1 MAGDD
6 KNRQDGASINSELR
20 PPQRMVN
27 EFHTNDD
34 LNRDS
39 QAHHHSLG
47 IGVNEAASGA
57 HNHDG
62 TNSVQLGKG
71 ITITGSRGSGAA
83 LLSLLTALEQILGVE
98 DNTTA

>member
-1 MAGDD
+1 MAEDRN
-6 KNRQDGASINSELR
+6 KQDGASINSELR

-34 LNRDS
+34 LNRDA

-62 TNSVQLGKG
+62 SNSVQLLAGF
-71 ITITGSRGSGAA
+71 TLTGSRSGGGA
-83 LLSLLTALEQILGVE
+83 LISVISALEQLGAQ
-98 DNTTA
+98 DSTTA

>member
-1 MAGDD
+1 MAEDFN
-6 KNRQDGASINSELR
+6 KQDGASINSELR

-57 HNHDG
+57 HTHDG
-62 TNSVQLGKG
+62 TNSVRLGQG
-71 ITITGSRGSGAA
+71 ITVTGSRSSGAA
-83 LLSLLTALEQILGVE
+83 LLSLLQAMEQILGIE
-98 DNTTA
+98 DSTTA

>member
-1 MAGDD
+1 MAGGQF
-6 KNRQDGASINSELR
+6 NEGASVNSEER
-20 PPQRMVN
+20 PPQKLVN

-34 LNRDS
+34 LNRDA

-62 TNSVQLGKG
+62 ANSVRLLDGR
-71 ITITGSRGSGAA
+71 TITGSRASGAA
-83 LLSLLTALEQILGVE
+83 LISVITMLTELGCE
-98 DNTTA
+98 DNTTP

>member
-1 MAGDD
+1 MAEDRN
-6 KNRQDGASINSELR
+6 KQDGASINSELR
-20 PPQRMVN
+20 PNQRMVN

-34 LNRDS
+34 LNRDA

-62 TNSVQLGKG
+62 SNSVQLLAGR
-71 ITITGSRGSGAA
+71 TITGSRSSGAA
-83 LLSLLTALEQILGVE
+83 LISVITMLTELGAE
-98 DNTTA
+98 DSTTA

>member
-1 MAGDD
+1 MAEDTS
-6 KNRQDGASINSELR
+6 RQDGASINSELR

-34 LNRDS
+34 LDRDG

-47 IGVNEAASGA
+47 ISVNQAASGA

-62 TNSVQLGKG
+62 SNSVQLLAGF
-71 ITITGSRGSGAA
+71 TLTGSRASGAA
-83 LLSLLTALEQILGVE
+83 LLSVISALEQLGAE

>member
-1 MAGDD
+1 MATEQS
-6 KNRQDGASINSELR
+6 RQDGASINSELR
-20 PPQRMVN
+20 PPERMVN

-62 TNSVQLGKG
+62 TNSVKLLAGY
-71 ITITGSRGSGAA
+71 TLTGSRASGAA
-83 LLSLLTALEQILGVE
+83 LLSVIAALEQLGAD

>member
-1 MAGDD
+1 MAQDEN
-6 KNRQDGASINSELR
+6 KYDGASVNSELR

-34 LNRDS
+34 LNRDA

-57 HNHDG
+57 HTHDG
-62 TNSVQLGKG
+62 TNSVQLGAG
-71 ITITGSRGSGAA
+71 IIISGSRSSGGA
-83 LLSLLTALEQILGVE
+83 LLSVIQAMVQILGVE
-98 DNTTA
+98 DSTTA

>member
-1 MAGDD
+1 MAQDE
-6 KNRQDGASINSELR
+6 NRQDGASINSELR

-34 LNRDS
+34 VDRDAN
-39 QAHHHSLG
+39 AHHHTLG
-47 IGVNEAASGA
+47 VGVNQAASGG

-62 TNSVQLGKG
+62 TNSVQLGAG
-71 ITITGSRGSGAA
+71 IQISGSRSGGGA
-83 LLSLLTALEQILGVE
+83 LISILTALEQILGVE

>member
-1 MAGDD
+1 MAGED
-6 KNRQDGASINSELR
+6 KSRQDGASINSELR

-27 EFHTNDD
+27 EFHSNDD

-62 TNSVQLGKG
+62 SNSVQLGKG
-71 ITITGSRGSGAA
+71 FTITGSRASGAA
-83 LLSLLTALEQILGVE
+83 LISVLSALESLGFE

>member
-1 MAGDD
+1 MAEDTN
-6 KNRQDGASINSELR
+6 KQDGASINSELR

-34 LNRDS
+34 LNRDQ
-39 QAHHHSLG
+39 QAHHHTIG

-57 HNHDG
+57 HSHDG

-71 ITITGSRGSGAA
+71 VTVTGSRADGSA
-83 LLSLLTALEQILGVE
+83 LISLLQAMEQVLGIT
-98 DNTTA
+98 DSTTA

>member
-1 MAGDD
+1 MAQDD
-6 KNRQDGASINSELR
+6 NRQDGASINSELR

-34 LNRDS
+34 LDRDS
-39 QAHHHSLG
+39 NAHHHTLG
-47 IGVNEAASGA
+47 VGVNQASPGA

-62 TNSVQLGKG
+62 TNSVQLLAGY
-71 ITITGSRGSGAA
+71 TITGSRSSGAA
-83 LLSLLTALEQILGVE
+83 LISALGALAQLGAK